1 MQEDSNKISQCATGH
16 VTREEMIVY
25 TKKIMD
31 IAEDRARDSIR
42 ITVIEKLCEDM
53 NEKFEF
59 IQKDMNEKFGC
70 IQTKLDTLTSRKKIK
85 GSMHIGMSFIIGTIF
100 PTLLDNFPQIIDWV
114 DKLINR

>member
-1 MQEDSNKISQCATGH
+1 MKEGINKIQPCNTDH

-53 NEKFEF
+53 DKKFDF
-59 IQKDMNEKFGC
+59 IQK
-70 IQTKLDTLTSRKKIK
+70 KLDTLTSRKKIK
-85 GSMHIGMSFIIGTIF
+85 GGMHIGMSFIIGTLF
-100 PTLLDNFPQIIDWV
+100 PTILDNLPHIVDWA
-114 DKLINR
+114 DKILNR